1 MFFWCFFLL
10 RAVPFFLL
18 SIFDCLPMVEI
29 AKSLVAR
36 ENLFFVTLSTAS
48 HYDKSVFSG
57 NIYQIV
63 IDKYLFSLSDL
74 FSSSN

>member
-18 SIFDCLPMVEI
+18 SIFDCLPMVER
-29 AKSLVAR
+29 AESLVAR

-48 HYDKSVFSG
+48 HYDKSVLVAIF
-57 NIYQIV
+57 I
-63 IDKYLFSLSDL
+63 KL
-74 FSSSN
+74 